1 MPMAYG
7 MDRNCVNSIMSERQS
22 VHGADGMDQILC
34 PACGKQIATVSRLKE
49 IVSYCKIFWGQCDCG
64 LKYRAELS
72 FFNGLVLSFPEK
84 HTVEAR

>member
-1 MPMAYG
+1 
-7 MDRNCVNSIMSERQS
+7 VNSIITEGESLHE
-22 VHGADGMDQILC
+22 ADRMEQIIC
-34 PACGKQIATVSRLKE
+34 PACGKQIATASRLKE
-49 IVSYCKIFWGQCDCG
+49 IVSYCKIFWGQCGCG